1 MNAQH
6 TIAAHEAP
14 AATPMDADTVRTL
27 VRNLTNDNPRVRR
40 RSRQQLVSMGELAV
54 GPLQEALESR
64 HPRLRCE
71 AARVLGQIRD
81 ATVAAALV
89 RRLEDDYLDVR
100 WLAGQGLVALG
111 RDGLVALLRAMMEEP
126 ASVRRR
132 EGAHHV
138 LRILAQRGQADVVG
152 PVLAAIEGVQPGLTV
167 PLAAHAALHKL
178 QARVDRDHNPNRE

>member
-1 MNAQH
+1 M
-6 TIAAHEAP
+6 
-14 AATPMDADTVRTL
+14 
-27 VRNLTNDNPRVRR
+27 
-40 RSRQQLVSMGELAV
+40 
-54 GPLQEALESR
+54 
-64 HPRLRCE
+64 
-71 AARVLGQIRD
+71 LGQIRD